1 MHFDKD
7 ELLITNGGSEALLFA
22 MMATCDPGDKL
33 LIPEPFYTNYN
44 GFGQCVNVGVAP
56 ITTKAENGFH
66 LPSKEEILSKIDDKV
81 KAILLSNPGNPT
93 GAIYSKEELEMIAEI
108 AIEKDLWIISDE
120 VYREFVYDGLEYT
133 SFGNL
138 KQVEDRVIII
148 DSVSINVGVA
158 PITTKAEYGFN
169 LPSKDEILSK
179 IAEKVKAI
187 LLSNPGNPTGA
198 IYSKEELEMIAE
210 IAIEKELWLISD
222 EVYREFVYDGLE
234 YTSFGNLKQVED
246 RVIIIDSV
254 SKRYSACGAVIIIDS
269 VSKRYSA
276 CGARIGS
283 IASKN
288 KELIAQIMKLCQGR
302 LCVPTLEQVGAV
314 ELYKTPVSY
323 FKEVND
329 EYRKRRDVL
338 YSELMKVDGVICEK
352 PTGAFYIVAKLP
364 VDKVSYFKEVND
376 EYRKRRDVLYSE
388 LMKVDGVI
396 CEKPT
401 GAFYIVAKLPV
412 DNAEDFVKWML
423 TEFRV
428 DNETVMATPAEGFYA
443 TPGLGRDEIRLAYI
457 LKEEDLRKAAKILKE
472 GLEAYVKLNK

>member
-1 MHFDKD
+1 MQASPIRKLVPFATAAKADGVKVYHLNIGQPDIKTPRGFFDAVKNFDDEVLEYAVSQGIPELIEALQDYYKTYDMHFDKD

-148 DSVSINVGVA
+148 DSVS
-158 PITTKAEYGFN
+158 
-169 LPSKDEILSK
+169 
-179 IAEKVKAI
+179 
-187 LLSNPGNPTGA
+187 
-198 IYSKEELEMIAE
+198 
-210 IAIEKELWLISD
+210 
-222 EVYREFVYDGLE
+222 
-234 YTSFGNLKQVED
+234 
-246 RVIIIDSV
+246 
-254 SKRYSACGAVIIIDS
+254 
-269 VSKRYSA
+269 KRYSA

-302 LCVPTLEQVGAV
+302 LCVPTLEQIGAV
-314 ELYKTPVSY
+314 ELYKTP
-323 FKEVND
+323 
-329 EYRKRRDVL
+329 
-338 YSELMKVDGVICEK
+338 
-352 PTGAFYIVAKLP
+352 
-364 VDKVSYFKEVND
+364 VSYFKEVND

>member
-1 MHFDKD
+1 MNNFSNRVTAMQSSPIRKLVPFATAAKAEGVKVYHLNIGQPDIKTPRGFFEAVKNFDNEVLEYAVSQGIPELIEALQDYYKTYDMHFDKD

-148 DSVSINVGVA
+148 DSVS
-158 PITTKAEYGFN
+158 
-169 LPSKDEILSK
+169 
-179 IAEKVKAI
+179 
-187 LLSNPGNPTGA
+187 
-198 IYSKEELEMIAE
+198 
-210 IAIEKELWLISD
+210 
-222 EVYREFVYDGLE
+222 
-234 YTSFGNLKQVED
+234 
-246 RVIIIDSV
+246 
-254 SKRYSACGAVIIIDS
+254 
-269 VSKRYSA
+269 KRYSA

-288 KELIAQIMKLCQGR
+288 KKLIAQIMKLCQGR
-302 LCVPTLEQVGAV
+302 LCVPTLEQIGAV
-314 ELYKTPVSY
+314 ELYKTP
-323 FKEVND
+323 
-329 EYRKRRDVL
+329 
-338 YSELMKVDGVICEK
+338 
-352 PTGAFYIVAKLP
+352 
-364 VDKVSYFKEVND
+364 VSYFKEVND

>member
-1 MHFDKD
+1 MNNFSNRVTAMQASPIRKLVPFATAAKAEGVKVYHLNIGQPDIKTPRGFFDAVKNFDDEVLEYAVSQGIPELIEALQDYYKTYDMHFDKD
-7 ELLITNGGSEALLFA
+7 ELLITNGGSVALLFA

-148 DSVSINVGVA
+148 DSVS
-158 PITTKAEYGFN
+158 
-169 LPSKDEILSK
+169 
-179 IAEKVKAI
+179 
-187 LLSNPGNPTGA
+187 
-198 IYSKEELEMIAE
+198 
-210 IAIEKELWLISD
+210 
-222 EVYREFVYDGLE
+222 
-234 YTSFGNLKQVED
+234 
-246 RVIIIDSV
+246 
-254 SKRYSACGAVIIIDS
+254 
-269 VSKRYSA
+269 KRYSA

-302 LCVPTLEQVGAV
+302 LCVPTLEQIGAV
-314 ELYKTPVSY
+314 ELYKTP
-323 FKEVND
+323 
-329 EYRKRRDVL
+329 
-338 YSELMKVDGVICEK
+338 
-352 PTGAFYIVAKLP
+352 
-364 VDKVSYFKEVND
+364 VSYFKEVND

>member
-1 MHFDKD
+1 MNNFSNRVTAMQASPIRKLVPFATAAKADGVKVYHLNIGQPDIKTPRGFFDAVKNFDNEVLEYAVSQGIPELIEALQDYYKTYDMHFDKD

-148 DSVSINVGVA
+148 DSVS
-158 PITTKAEYGFN
+158 
-169 LPSKDEILSK
+169 
-179 IAEKVKAI
+179 
-187 LLSNPGNPTGA
+187 
-198 IYSKEELEMIAE
+198 
-210 IAIEKELWLISD
+210 
-222 EVYREFVYDGLE
+222 
-234 YTSFGNLKQVED
+234 
-246 RVIIIDSV
+246 
-254 SKRYSACGAVIIIDS
+254 
-269 VSKRYSA
+269 KRYSA

-302 LCVPTLEQVGAV
+302 LCVPTLEQIGAV

-329 EYRKRRDVL
+329 EYK
-338 YSELMKVDGVICEK
+338 
-352 PTGAFYIVAKLP
+352 
-364 VDKVSYFKEVND
+364 
-376 EYRKRRDVLYSE
+376 KRRDVLYSE

>member
-1 MHFDKD
+1 MNNFSNRVTAMQASPIRKLVPFATAAKAEGVKVYHLNIGQPDIKTPRGFFDAVKNFDDEVLEYAVSQGIPELIEALQDYYKTYDMHFDKD

-148 DSVSINVGVA
+148 DSVS
-158 PITTKAEYGFN
+158 
-169 LPSKDEILSK
+169 
-179 IAEKVKAI
+179 
-187 LLSNPGNPTGA
+187 
-198 IYSKEELEMIAE
+198 
-210 IAIEKELWLISD
+210 
-222 EVYREFVYDGLE
+222 
-234 YTSFGNLKQVED
+234 
-246 RVIIIDSV
+246 
-254 SKRYSACGAVIIIDS
+254 
-269 VSKRYSA
+269 KRYSA

-314 ELYKTPVSY
+314 ELYKTP
-323 FKEVND
+323 
-329 EYRKRRDVL
+329 
-338 YSELMKVDGVICEK
+338 
-352 PTGAFYIVAKLP
+352 
-364 VDKVSYFKEVND
+364 VSYFKEVND

>member
-1 MHFDKD
+1 MNNFSNRVTAMQSSPIRKLVPFASAAKAEGVKVYHLNIGQPDIKTPRGFFDAVKNFDDEVLEYAVSQGIPELIEALQDYYKTYDMNFEKD

-148 DSVSINVGVA
+148 DSVS
-158 PITTKAEYGFN
+158 
-169 LPSKDEILSK
+169 
-179 IAEKVKAI
+179 
-187 LLSNPGNPTGA
+187 
-198 IYSKEELEMIAE
+198 
-210 IAIEKELWLISD
+210 
-222 EVYREFVYDGLE
+222 
-234 YTSFGNLKQVED
+234 
-246 RVIIIDSV
+246 
-254 SKRYSACGAVIIIDS
+254 
-269 VSKRYSA
+269 KRYSA

-302 LCVPTLEQVGAV
+302 LCVPTLEQIGAV

-364 VDKVSYFKEVND
+364 VD
-376 EYRKRRDVLYSE
+376 
-388 LMKVDGVI
+388 
-396 CEKPT
+396 
-401 GAFYIVAKLPV
+401 
-412 DNAEDFVKWML
+412 NAEGFVKWML